1 MFYKLNVQF
10 SDEFL
15 NSKITILC
23 CCSTFNY
30 LNLFFFYS
38 VLEIFYIKTLSTWKT
53 KIIRLSETAEITPY
67 IFK

>member
-30 LNLFFFYS
+30 LNLFFFLLGFGNFLYKNTFN
-38 VLEIFYIKTLSTWKT
+38 VENKDYQ
-53 KIIRLSETAEITPY
+53 II
-67 IFK
+67 